1 MRLAKVIGQVV
12 ATVRSERLGMDKLAL
27 VKFID
32 QDGKEENSVMVA
44 ADRLGA
50 GEGEWVLVVS
60 GSSARM
66 SVDGTGQTP
75 VDLSIVGI
83 IDEVTGGPTTWF
95 QKYQR
100 NY

>member
-1 MRLAKVIGQVV
+1 
-12 ATVRSERLGMDKLAL
+12 
-27 VKFID
+27 
-32 QDGKEENSVMVA
+32 MVA

-83 IDEVTGGPTTWF
+83 IDEVTGGSTTWF